1 MSKRVS
7 NTHSEL
13 TRCSVYDK
21 IHVRCCACAYR
32 MKGNMTSESAT
43 EERTIRFTSRGHPS
57 ILLEGVLH
65 IPKNVELA
73 PIIIVCHPQP
83 ASSDMNDTLN
93 SALSYRLAEAGIF
106 ALRFN
111 FRGVGKS
118 EGQQTDGRLEP
129 LDLAGAIDFALSQ
142 PGSNP
147 AKICVIGH
155 GFGAYIAFLYAPF
168 DTRIRTVV
176 AISLPLFRA
185 ESGFPKPFE
194 RPKLF
199 ITGEF
204 DEICPLHKLEP
215 FVEQLKGPKGIKVIV
230 GARYLMRG
238 YEDATVATILKYVKN
253 WADMPGV

>member
-1 MSKRVS
+1 
-7 NTHSEL
+7 
-13 TRCSVYDK
+13 
-21 IHVRCCACAYR
+21 
-32 MKGNMTSESAT
+32 MTSESAT
-43 EERTIRFTSRGHPS
+43 VEKSISFTSRGKPS
-57 ILLEGVLH
+57 LILEGILH
-65 IPKNVELA
+65 SPNNARLA
-73 PIIIVCHPQP
+73 PIILLCHPQP
-83 ASSDMNDTLN
+83 ASSDMNDLLN
-93 SALSYRLAEAGIF
+93 CALAQKFAETGMY

-118 EGQQTDGRLEP
+118 QGQQTDGRLEP
-129 LDLAGAIDFALSQ
+129 LDLAGAIDFALAQ
-142 PGSNP
+142 PGGNP

-155 GFGAYIAFLYAPF
+155 GFGAYITLLYAPF
-168 DTRIRTVV
+168 DPRIRTVV
-176 AISLPLFRA
+176 SISLPLFRA

-204 DEICPLHKLEP
+204 DEICPLYKLEP

>member
-1 MSKRVS
+1 
-7 NTHSEL
+7 
-13 TRCSVYDK
+13 
-21 IHVRCCACAYR
+21 
-32 MKGNMTSESAT
+32 MTSDSAT
-43 EERTIRFTSRGHPS
+43 DERPISFSSRGHPS
-57 ILLEGVLH
+57 LVLEGVLH
-65 IPKNVELA
+65 SPGDTEIA
-73 PIIIVCHPQP
+73 PIIILCHPQP

-93 SALSYRLAEAGIF
+93 SALARRLAEAGMF

-118 EGQQTDGRLEP
+118 QGQQTDGRLEP

-142 PGSNP
+142 QGGNP

-176 AISLPLFRA
+176 SISLPLFRA

-204 DEICPLHKLEP
+204 DEICPLYKLEP

-230 GARYLMRG
+230 GARYLMHG
-238 YEDATVATILKYVKN
+238 YEDATVTTLLKYVRN
-253 WADMPGV
+253 WAEMPGV

>member
-1 MSKRVS
+1 
-7 NTHSEL
+7 
-13 TRCSVYDK
+13 
-21 IHVRCCACAYR
+21 
-32 MKGNMTSESAT
+32 MTSEST
-43 EERTIRFTSRGHPS
+43 TDERLISFVSRGQPS
-57 ILLEGVLH
+57 LLLEGVLH
-65 IPKNVELA
+65 TPNNAELA
-73 PIIIVCHPQP
+73 PIIILCHPQP

-93 SALSYRLAEAGIF
+93 CALAHKLVEMRMF

-118 EGQQTDGRLEP
+118 QGQQTDGRLEP

-142 PGSNP
+142 PGVNP
-147 AKICVIGH
+147 EKICVIGH

-168 DTRIRTVV
+168 DTRIRTIVS
-176 AISLPLFRA
+176 ISLPLFRT

-204 DEICPLHKLEP
+204 DEICPLYKLEP

-230 GARYLMRG
+230 GARYLMHG
-238 YEDATVATILKYVKN
+238 YEDATITTVLKYVKN

>member
-1 MSKRVS
+1 
-7 NTHSEL
+7 
-13 TRCSVYDK
+13 
-21 IHVRCCACAYR
+21 
-32 MKGNMTSESAT
+32 MTLESAPD
-43 EERTIRFTSRGHPS
+43 ERLISFSSRGQPS
-57 ILLEGVLH
+57 LLLEGVLH
-65 IPKNVELA
+65 TPNEAELA
-73 PIIIVCHPQP
+73 PIIILCHPQP
-83 ASSDMNDTLN
+83 ASIDMNEPLN
-93 SALSYRLAEAGIF
+93 SALARRLAEMGML

-118 EGQQTDGRLEP
+118 QGEQTDGRLEP
-129 LDLAGAIDFALSQ
+129 LDLAGAIDFALAQ
-142 PGSNP
+142 PGGNA

-176 AISLPLFRA
+176 SISLPLFRA

-204 DEICPLHKLEP
+204 DEICPLYKLEP

-238 YEDATVATILKYVKN
+238 YEDATITTIVKYVKN